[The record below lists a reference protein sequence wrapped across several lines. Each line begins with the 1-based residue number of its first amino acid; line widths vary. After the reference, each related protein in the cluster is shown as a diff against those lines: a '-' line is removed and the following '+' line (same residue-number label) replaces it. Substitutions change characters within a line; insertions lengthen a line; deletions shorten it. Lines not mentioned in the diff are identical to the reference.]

1 MDSLCCLQVCSA
13 CVTYLIRLFSP
24 FKFCVCQ
31 IKAKVYITSFVFDI
45 KSLNLTAFYVYFRFF
60 TGFFL
65 SGILIVGFVLTSE
78 LVGPSKRNIVG
89 TVPAGVFA
97 LGVALMSLTAWYTQH
112 WRIMSLLLGG
122 VGLALTPVLY

>member
-1 MDSLCCLQVCSA
+1 MSVKSKQ
-13 CVTYLIRLFSP
+13 
-24 FKFCVCQ
+24 K
-31 IKAKVYITSFVFDI
+31 YITSFVFDI

-122 VGLALTPVLY
+122 VGLVLTPVLY